1 MATHTLMTA
10 EQFDALPGEDG
21 RHWELLE
28 GELIEMASATAKHN
42 RIQAQL
48 NATLDLWLAKD
59 NRGVTLP
66 TTEFAFG
73 ANRFQPDLAVLLQ
86 AKWTLVEQDRVP
98 VLIIPDIA
106 VEIVSP
112 SESAVNLDRKLRIYR
127 AHGVTEVWIV
137 YPEGSHMYV
146 HAANG
151 VRELL
156 NTDVL
161 ESPVLPG
168 WSLPVAELFAR

>member
-1 MATHTLMTA
+1 MATHTLMTP
-10 EQFDALPGEDG
+10 EQFDRLPEEDG
-21 RHWELLE
+21 RRLELLD
-28 GELIEMASATAKHN
+28 GEPIEMPSAAATHN
-42 RIQAQL
+42 LIQMRL
-48 NATLDLWLAKD
+48 GSVLHSWLAKD
-59 NRGVTLP
+59 NRGVVIP

-86 AKWTLVEQDRVP
+86 AKWTLVERERVP

-112 SESAVNLDRKLRIYR
+112 SESAHNLDRKLRIYR

-137 YPEGSHMYV
+137 YPEGEHMYV
-146 HAANG
+146 HAVNG

-168 WSLPVAELFAR
+168 WSMPIAELFAR